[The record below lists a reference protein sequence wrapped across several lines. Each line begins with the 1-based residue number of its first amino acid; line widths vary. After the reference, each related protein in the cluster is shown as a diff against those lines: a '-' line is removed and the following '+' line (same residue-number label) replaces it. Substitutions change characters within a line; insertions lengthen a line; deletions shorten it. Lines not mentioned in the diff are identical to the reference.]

1 LGGSIPMVS
10 SLIFGSSS
18 LMHLPLADRPLATVE
33 DQLFRGVPAA
43 RTLEGRP
50 AVRRERAAVRSTG
63 RLFRHRVTGESQQIA
78 SRHDS

>member
-1 LGGSIPMVS
+1 
-10 SLIFGSSS
+10 
-18 LMHLPLADRPLATVE
+18 MHLLLADRPPATVE

-63 RLFRHRVTGESQQIA
+63 RLFRHRVTGERRQIDPFF
-78 SRHDS
+78 SSPRHLTD

>member
-1 LGGSIPMVS
+1 
-10 SLIFGSSS
+10 
-18 LMHLPLADRPLATVE
+18 MHLLLADRPPATVE

-63 RLFRHRVTGESQQIA
+63 RLFRHRITGEPEHLIDRSQVFA
-78 SRHDS
+78 RD